1 MSAKAA
7 AGSSMGSSTIESRFI
22 IYLIKTGY
30 GYTDT
35 DPNYRLTVVPQPCAS
50 RKRSCTH
57 GRWPVALSWS
67 FNQWQWHGG
76 KQELQNSLGRH
87 NQASAGPYSYF
98 WCRSARPLDF
108 PLLLKLPVP
117 ADQLPVLLLPSFCSG
132 RPPLMMLRISSP
144 HNCIYK

>member
-1 MSAKAA
+1 MRE

-22 IYLIKTGY
+22 INNLTGSKLPSDFRPACQAAKKFRC
-30 GYTDT
+30 GSVRGSQLRC
-35 DPNYRLTVVPQPCAS
+35 PVV
-50 RKRSCTH
+50 
-57 GRWPVALSWS
+57 L
-67 FNQWQWHGG
+67 
-76 KQELQNSLGRH
+76 ELQSMAMAWGGAGITELARQAY
-87 NQASAGPYSYF
+87 QASAGPYSYF

-132 RPPLMMLRISSP
+132 RPQLMMLRISSP